1 MSIEN
6 EDQKL
11 VNQSDTQIKKTLI
24 EYQPQFSY
32 AWHLSV
38 QILIVDMVSLF
49 KAVMVWCMATIWGDT
64 LQGNGASS

>member
-49 KAVMVWCMATIWGDT
+49 
-64 LQGNGASS
+64 